1 MNDQPGF
8 QKTPDDLRTR
18 RYVLGAI
25 IFLALALA
33 ATHTFLHRTSV
44 GSHRFIGMTWIVYT
58 GTFLA
63 LLALLILATIL
74 GRNLIK
80 LYFERRSGQLGSG
93 FKTKLVRT
101 FIGLSLL
108 PALLLFLLAY
118 TLINSSIE
126 KWFRAPTAQMM
137 DKSRILAEQY
147 YAEAEERAKHFAAS
161 IAGRVHPD
169 GDVPAG
175 SGEEASLRLREL
187 AAEFAVGA
195 VEVYRSDGRLAA
207 ASGPALSPAAHGEI
221 RTVLVRQALQ
231 GTPGFG
237 VHRVDPNDPWNEISY
252 AAAPIAGPDGR
263 AAGAV
268 LTESLH
274 PTSAQTWAD
283 AVMDAYQKYGQL
295 EREQRSLR
303 FNILLILVLATLL
316 IVFAF
321 AWFALYLAKRITVPI
336 QALAEG
342 AAAVA
347 AGNLGHRVECQ
358 AFDEL
363 GSLVT
368 RFNRMTAD
376 LEENERRIRGAQ
388 ESLRRSSLENENRRR
403 YIETILQTIAT
414 GVIALD
420 AQGRVRTMNQAALGM
435 LGIAPPGE
443 NAALEEVLGP
453 PAAGA
458 LRRLLR
464 KAEVLGTVVKNI
476 ELAGPGGTLQIAAT
490 ATPLVDTAGARAGWV
505 VVLDD
510 MTELFRM
517 EKMAAWQEVARRLAH
532 EIKNPLTPI
541 QLSAERILKRYKQ
554 LAPGDPGA
562 GREEFGRFDRLLE
575 ESVKIIIQEA
585 GSLKSLVDEFS
596 RFARLPEVRP
606 EDADLNRILE
616 QTLRL
621 YDGRMPGVE
630 VRREF
635 GEIPTLRLD
644 PEQMKRVFINLFDNA
659 LEALA
664 RKDEAPV
671 STSAAGTGGDGT
683 PTSSPPAAGGGGRR
697 DAAFSS
703 GAGGGES
710 GTGREDQAAMGRG
723 PEGLGTEQKVVAAD
737 RGRAGREQESPG
749 GRAEGPGAPDGTA
762 AAGKAGKKILQ
773 VRTSWDRVRRR
784 ARVEIGD
791 NGGGF
796 PEEYR
801 DSVFLPYFSI
811 RKGGTGLGLAIVR
824 QIVADHG
831 GEVRAEANLPMGT
844 RIVIDLPLARD

>member
-118 TLINSSIE
+118 TLISSSIE
-126 KWFRAPTAQMM
+126 KWFRAPTGQMM

-161 IAGRVHPD
+161 IAGRLRSD
-169 GDVPAG
+169 GEAPAW
-175 SGEEASLRLREL
+175 SGEEASLRLRKL
-187 AAEFAVGA
+187 ATEFAVGA

-207 ASGPALSPAAHGEI
+207 TSGPALSPAAHEEI
-221 RTVLVRQALQ
+221 RAQLVRQAIQ
-231 GTPGFG
+231 GTAGFD
-237 VHRVDPNDPWNEISY
+237 VHRVDPDDPWNEISY
-252 AAAPIAGPDGR
+252 AAAPIVGPDGR

-342 AAAVA
+342 AAEVA

-376 LEENERRIRGAQ
+376 LEENERRIRAAQ
-388 ESLRRSSLENENRRR
+388 ESLSRTSLENEDRRR

-420 AQGRVRTMNQAALGM
+420 ADGRVRTMNQAALGM
-435 LGIAPPGE
+435 LGIAPPGA
-443 NAALEEVLGP
+443 NAALEEVIAP
-453 PAAGA
+453 PACGA
-458 LRRLLR
+458 LRQLLR
-464 KAEVLGTVVKNI
+464 KAEVLGTVVRNI
-476 ELAGPGGTLQIAAT
+476 ELAGPGETLQIAAT

-510 MTELFRM
+510 MTELLRM

-541 QLSAERILKRYKQ
+541 QLSAERILKRYRQ
-554 LAPGDPGA
+554 LPSGDPKGGA

-575 ESVKIIIQEA
+575 ESVKVIIQEA
-585 GSLKSLVDEFS
+585 GSLKNLVDEFS

-606 EDADLNRILE
+606 VDADLNGILE
-616 QTLRL
+616 QTLQL
-621 YDGRMPGVE
+621 YDGRMLGVE
-630 VRREF
+630 VRREY
-635 GEIPTLRLD
+635 GEVPPLRLD

-664 RKDEAPV
+664 RKDEPR
-671 STSAAGTGGDGT
+671 SGPPGTDHNLAGT
-683 PTSSPPAAGGGGRR
+683 
-697 DAAFSS
+697 
-703 GAGGGES
+703 
-710 GTGREDQAAMGRG
+710 DQ
-723 PEGLGTEQKVVAAD
+723 EGLGTD
-737 RGRAGREQESPG
+737 HGREGTGHEALGTDRKPSGRTGSTG
-749 GRAEGPGAPDGTA
+749 GG
-762 AAGKAGKKILQ
+762 KILQ
-773 VRTSWDRVRRR
+773 VRTSWDRMRRR

-796 PEEYR
+796 PKEYR

-824 QIVADHG
+824 QIVSDHG
-831 GEVRAEANLPMGT
+831 GEVRAEANVPFGT
-844 RIVIDLPLARD
+844 RIVIDLPLTRD

>member
-58 GTFLA
+58 GTFVA

-161 IAGRVHPD
+161 IAGRLRPE
-169 GDVPAG
+169 GGILAG
-175 SGEEASLRLREL
+175 SGEEAALRLQQL
-187 AAEFAVGA
+187 ATEFAVGA
-195 VEVYRSDGRLAA
+195 VELYGPDGRLAA
-207 ASGPALSPAAHGEI
+207 ASGPALCPAAHGEI
-221 RTVLVRQALQ
+221 RAALVRQALQ

-237 VHRVDPNDPWNEISY
+237 VHRVDPDDPWNEISY
-252 AAAPIAGPDGR
+252 AAAPIAGPGGPP
-263 AAGAV
+263 AGAV
-268 LTESLH
+268 LTETLH

-347 AGNLGHRVECQ
+347 AGNLGHRVQCQ

-376 LEENERRIRGAQ
+376 LEENERRIRAAQ
-388 ESLRRSSLENENRRR
+388 ESLSRTSLENEDRRR
-403 YIETILQTIAT
+403 YIEAILQTIAT

-420 AQGRVRTMNQAALGM
+420 AGGRVRTMNQAALGM
-435 LGIAPPGE
+435 LGIARPGGS
-443 NAALEEVLGP
+443 ATLEEVIAP
-453 PAAGA
+453 PACGA

-476 ELAGPGGTLQIAAT
+476 ELAAPGGTLQIAAT
-490 ATPLVDTAGARAGWV
+490 ATPLVDGDGARAGWV

-510 MTELFRM
+510 MTELLRM

-554 LAPGDPGA
+554 LELHDPKGGA
-562 GREEFGRFDRLLE
+562 GSWREESGKFDRLLE
-575 ESVKIIIQEA
+575 ESIKVIIQEA

-606 EDADLNRILE
+606 EAADLNRILE

-621 YDGRMPGVE
+621 YDGRMQGVE

-664 RKDEAPV
+664 RKDA
-671 STSAAGTGGDGT
+671 THLSASASATGRKLPAAERERAGT
-683 PTSSPPAAGGGGRR
+683 
-697 DAAFSS
+697 
-703 GAGGGES
+703 
-710 GTGREDQAAMGRG
+710 
-723 PEGLGTEQKVVAAD
+723 
-737 RGRAGREQESPG
+737 EQESPE
-749 GRAEGPGAPDGTA
+749 GRTGGPGAPEGTA
-762 AAGKAGKKILQ
+762 ASGEGRKKILQ

-811 RKGGTGLGLAIVR
+811 RKGGAGLGLAIVR
-824 QIVADHG
+824 QIVSDHG
-831 GEVRAEANLPMGT
+831 GEVRAEANVPFGT
-844 RIVIDLPLARD
+844 RIVIDLPLVLD

>member
-25 IFLALALA
+25 IFLALALV

-44 GSHRFIGMTWIVYT
+44 GSQRFIGMTWIVYT

-63 LLALLILATIL
+63 LLALLVLATIL

-80 LYFERRSGQLGSG
+80 LYFERRSGRLGSG

-118 TLINSSIE
+118 TLISSSIE

-147 YAEAEERAKHFAAS
+147 YAEAEERAKHFAGS
-161 IAGRVHPD
+161 IAGHLHSD
-169 GDVPAG
+169 EGILAG
-175 SGEEASLRLREL
+175 PGEKTTLRLREL
-187 AAEFAVGA
+187 ATEFAVGA
-195 VEVYRSDGRLAA
+195 IEVYRSDGRLAA
-207 ASGPALSPAAHGEI
+207 TSGPALSPAAHGEI
-221 RTVLVRQALQ
+221 RAHLVRQALQ

-252 AAAPIAGPDGR
+252 ATAPITGSEGR
-263 AAGAV
+263 TAGAV

-283 AVMDAYQKYGQL
+283 VVMDAYQKYGQL
-295 EREQRSLR
+295 EREQSSLR

-342 AAAVA
+342 AAEVA

-368 RFNRMTAD
+368 RFNLMTAD
-376 LEENERRIRGAQ
+376 LEENERRIRAAQ
-388 ESLRRSSLENENRRR
+388 ENLSRTSLENEARRR

-420 AQGRVRTMNQAALGM
+420 AGGRVRTMNQAALRM

-443 NAALEEVLGP
+443 SAPLEEVVAP
-453 PAAGA
+453 RVCGA
-458 LRRLLR
+458 LRQLLR
-464 KAEVLGTVVKNI
+464 KAEVLGTEVKNI
-476 ELAGPGGTLQIAAT
+476 ELAAPGGTRQLAAT
-490 ATPLVDTAGARAGWV
+490 ATPLVDGDGARAGWV

-510 MTELFRM
+510 MTEFLRM
-517 EKMAAWQEVARRLAH
+517 EKIAAWQEVARRLAH

-541 QLSAERILKRYKQ
+541 QLSAERILKRYRQ
-554 LAPGDPGA
+554 LAPDDSQGAA

-575 ESVKIIIQEA
+575 EGVKVIIQEA

-596 RFARLPEVRP
+596 RFARLPEVRL
-606 EDADLNRILE
+606 EDADLNGILE
-616 QTLRL
+616 QTLQI
-621 YDGRMPGVE
+621 YDDRMQGVE
-630 VRREF
+630 VRREY

-664 RKDEAPV
+664 RKDESRLP
-671 STSAAGTGGDGT
+671 SSAAGVGIDEPRTTACASGLRTGEA
-683 PTSSPPAAGGGGRR
+683 PT
-697 DAAFSS
+697 DL
-703 GAGGGES
+703 
-710 GTGREDQAAMGRG
+710 
-723 PEGLGTEQKVVAAD
+723 EGLGPDQKP
-737 RGRAGREQESPG
+737 S
-749 GRAEGPGAPDGTA
+749 GTA
-762 AAGKAGKKILQ
+762 GSTGGEKILQ
-773 VRTSWDRVRRR
+773 VRTSWDRVRQR

-791 NGGGF
+791 SGGGF
-796 PEEYR
+796 PKEYR

-824 QIVADHG
+824 QIVSDHG
-831 GEVRAEANLPMGT
+831 GEVRAEANRPFGT
-844 RIVIDLPLARD
+844 RIVIDLPLVRD